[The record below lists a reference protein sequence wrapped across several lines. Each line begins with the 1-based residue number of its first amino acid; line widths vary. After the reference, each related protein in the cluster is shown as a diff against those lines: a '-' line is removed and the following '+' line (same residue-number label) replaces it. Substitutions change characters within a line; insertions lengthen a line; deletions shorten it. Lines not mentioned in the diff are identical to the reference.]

1 MQEGEIRKNAFTK
14 ANLHNLQ
21 ILQNKVMRLQAK
33 CGYATP
39 VRELLKKTDSLS
51 INQLIAYTSIMTIFK
66 IKQFREPLYLARR
79 LGFTNNARGG
89 AQRRRHDNVQIDF
102 NSARGREGILY
113 RGAKLW
119 NSLDHHL
126 KNEVSMKTFKQELRK
141 WVLNNIP
148 ALP

>member
-39 VRELLKKTDSLS
+39 VKELLKKTDSLS

-66 IKQFREPLYLARR
+66 IKQFKEPLYLARR
-79 LGFTNNARGG
+79 LGFMNNERGG
-89 AQRRRHDNVQIDF
+89 AQRRRHNINQINF
-102 NSARGREGILY
+102 NSARGREGLLY
-113 RGAKLW
+113 RGEKLW
-119 NSLDHHL
+119 NSLDQQL
-126 KNEVSMKTFKQELRK
+126 KTEENIKIFKQELRK
-141 WVLNNIP
+141 WVLDKIP